1 MKLRRKL
8 QMFVSMILTFAMILS
23 LTSLAFADETED
35 ETYGNE
41 SFSEAALVSE
51 NVDESE
57 AGPDELPGAGS
68 GETFEPGGSYGAP
81 TGAEEAST
89 ENSEESSTEDETEI
103 GETETDKDKE
113 IALLSLEDG
122 KITPDMSQKDIQ
134 DVFDAKD
141 EVTFAAG
148 AYEGVSITVNKN
160 VTIHAEGPLEFTGN
174 GKSGEGQSHY
184 PFLIGNGAAVTFENV
199 TLQSSNYDGFM
210 KISGGTVVLNG
221 GNFDVTGLGHGCVFF
236 SGSNPGNL
244 TIQNTVY
251 TSNGNGGDSM
261 VSYAS
266 GAVSIKFINSN
277 TDLSNNTASGTG
289 HGIWNQGGTM
299 NVEIDGGTFNANGN
313 TWGGITLI
321 NQWADFNGYDYGYS
335 YDNLVIKN
343 GSQVTMSNNGTY
355 GYNNGN
361 LTISDSTFTAEN
373 NAARDNIAC
382 SNLEAVNS
390 TINVNG
396 AQGTGYN
403 GAYWVFGNG
412 IDVGGNE
419 IYIDGTDN

>member
-141 EVTFAAG
+141 EVTFAA
-148 AYEGVSITVNKN
+148 EHTK
-160 VTIHAEGPLEFTGN
+160 E
-174 GKSGEGQSHY
+174 
-184 PFLIGNGAAVTFENV
+184 
-199 TLQSSNYDGFM
+199 
-210 KISGGTVVLNG
+210 
-221 GNFDVTGLGHGCVFF
+221 
-236 SGSNPGNL
+236 
-244 TIQNTVY
+244 
-251 TSNGNGGDSM
+251 
-261 VSYAS
+261 
-266 GAVSIKFINSN
+266 
-277 TDLSNNTASGTG
+277 
-289 HGIWNQGGTM
+289 
-299 NVEIDGGTFNANGN
+299 
-313 TWGGITLI
+313 
-321 NQWADFNGYDYGYS
+321 
-335 YDNLVIKN
+335 
-343 GSQVTMSNNGTY
+343 
-355 GYNNGN
+355 
-361 LTISDSTFTAEN
+361 
-373 NAARDNIAC
+373 
-382 SNLEAVNS
+382 
-390 TINVNG
+390 
-396 AQGTGYN
+396 
-403 GAYWVFGNG
+403 
-412 IDVGGNE
+412 
-419 IYIDGTDN
+419 